1 MVEEFEQWLWAHE
14 QYFKD
19 NGVKVDFTRRDSP
32 SPAAVAT
39 LESRSLVASITVWET
54 GACDI
59 HVLSYQT
66 GGPVFVER
74 YDLPSFD
81 KVEPILEDVLKRF
94 ASQ

>member
-1 MVEEFEQWLWAHE
+1 MVEEFEHWVSANE

-19 NGVKVDFTRRDSP
+19 HAVRVDFTRRDSP

-39 LESRSLVASITVWET
+39 LESKSLIASIAVWKT

-59 HVLSYQT
+59 HVLSFET

-74 YDLPSFD
+74 YDLASFD
-81 KVEPILEDVLKRF
+81 KLKPMLEEVLKRF